1 MYTLSERRAIDMI
14 EKNEE
19 LIFVISDLN
28 SNNFIEFPIAR
39 WSDRQKGGYK
49 INNV

>member
-14 EKNEE
+14 EENEE

-28 SNNFIEFPIAR
+28 SNNLIEFPIAR
-39 WSDRQKGGYK
+39 WSYRQKGGL
-49 INNV
+49 